1 MTCLLAALN
10 CKAGLKSVILA
21 CLECDLFFYCIDNVQ
36 AQKQKQAARKEMLAS
51 IKKVVDT
58 VFVTVVTL
66 L

>member
-1 MTCLLAALN
+1 VTCQVAALN
-10 CKAGLKSVILA
+10 CKAGVKSAILD
-21 CLECDLFFYCIDNVQ
+21 CLECDLSFYCIDNVQ

-58 VFVTVVTL
+58 VFLTVVTL